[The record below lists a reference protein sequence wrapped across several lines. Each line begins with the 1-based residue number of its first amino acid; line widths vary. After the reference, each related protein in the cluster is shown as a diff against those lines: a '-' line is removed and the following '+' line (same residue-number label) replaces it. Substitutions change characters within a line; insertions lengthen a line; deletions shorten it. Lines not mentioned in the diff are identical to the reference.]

1 VAVALGL
8 FSNAHEFNAGAT
20 TMNTLTS
27 KILSPALLVAAVL
40 LSMACVQVSKN
51 GKNSDNVDVKTPFAS
66 ISVHTDKVKPEETGL
81 NVYPGA
87 RLSTSKHDGDDD
99 KANVNITSPW
109 GDLKVIALNYKSDD
123 APDKVLGWYK
133 KDMAQK
139 YGRVLEC
146 RGDTYV
152 GMDKEN
158 GKDNDKDSQAITCE
172 DKGKSH
178 GDHFGNIDI
187 HDKDTTELKAG
198 TRDKQHIV
206 AIKPEGSGSSI
217 ALVYVQ
223 MHGEKDSI

>member
-1 VAVALGL
+1 
-8 FSNAHEFNAGAT
+8 
-20 TMNTLTS
+20 MNSRTRIFL
-27 KILSPALLVAAVL
+27 PALLAIAVL
-40 LSMACVQVSKN
+40 LSSACVQVSKD
-51 GKNSDNVDVKTPFAS
+51 GKNPDNVEVKTPFAS
-66 ISVHTDKVKPEETGL
+66 ISVHTDQVKPEETGL

-87 RLSTSKHDGDDD
+87 RLTNKKHDGDDD

-109 GDLKVIALNYKSDD
+109 GDLKVVALNYQSDD
-123 APDKVLGWYK
+123 SPDKVLTWYK

-139 YGRVLEC
+139 YGKVLEC

-152 GMDKEN
+152 GMDKESRN
-158 GKDNDKDSQAITCE
+158 DSDKDSQAITCE

-178 GDHFGNIDI
+178 GDHFGNIDLS
-187 HDKDTTELKAG
+187 DKNTTELKAG

-206 AIKPEGSGSSI
+206 AIKQEGGGSGI

>member
-1 VAVALGL
+1 
-8 FSNAHEFNAGAT
+8 
-20 TMNTLTS
+20 MNNRTR
-27 KILSPALLVAAVL
+27 ILLPALLAIAVL
-40 LSMACVQVSKN
+40 LFSACVQVSKD

-81 NVYPGA
+81 SVYPGA
-87 RLSTSKHDGDDD
+87 RLTNKKHDGDDD
-99 KANVNITSPW
+99 KANINITSPW
-109 GDLKVIALNYKSDD
+109 GDLKVIALNYQSDD
-123 APDKVLGWYK
+123 TPDKVLTWYK

-139 YGRVLEC
+139 YGTVLEC

-152 GMDKEN
+152 GMDKDKNEN
-158 GKDNDKDSQAITCE
+158 ADKDSHAITCE

-178 GDHFGNIDI
+178 GDHFGNLNI
-187 HDKDTTELKAG
+187 HDKNTTELKAG

-206 AIKPEGSGSSI
+206 AIKQEGSGSSI

>member
-1 VAVALGL
+1 
-8 FSNAHEFNAGAT
+8 
-20 TMNTLTS
+20 MNSRTRIFL
-27 KILSPALLVAAVL
+27 PALLAAAVL
-40 LSMACVQVSKN
+40 LCSACVQVSKD

-81 NVYPGA
+81 SVYPGA
-87 RLSTSKHDGDDD
+87 RMTNKKHDGDDD

-109 GDLKVIALNYKSDD
+109 GDLKVIALNYESDD
-123 APDKVLGWYK
+123 SPEKVLTWYK

-139 YGRVLEC
+139 YGKVLEC

-158 GKDNDKDSQAITCE
+158 GKDNDKDSHAITCE

-178 GDHFGNIDI
+178 GDHFGNIDLS
-187 HDKDTTELKAG
+187 DKNTTELKAG
-198 TRDKQHIV
+198 TREKQHIV
-206 AIKPEGSGSSI
+206 AVKQEGGGSNI
-217 ALVYVQ
+217 ALVFVQ

>member
-1 VAVALGL
+1 MRIPTKQIFL
-8 FSNAHEFNAGAT
+8 
-20 TMNTLTS
+20 
-27 KILSPALLVAAVL
+27 PALPAIAVL
-40 LSMACVQVSKN
+40 LSTACVQVSKD
-51 GKNSDNVDVKTPFAS
+51 GKNSDNVEVKTPFAS

-87 RLSTSKHDGDDD
+87 RLTDKKHDGDDD

-109 GDLKVIALNYKSDD
+109 GDLKVIALNYESDD
-123 APDKVLGWYK
+123 PTDKVLDWYK

-139 YGRVLEC
+139 YGKVLEC

-152 GMDKEN
+152 GMDRDKEN
-158 GKDNDKDSQAITCE
+158 ADKDSQAITCE

-187 HDKDTTELKAG
+187 HDKNTTELKAG

-206 AIKPEGSGSSI
+206 AIKQEGSGSSI